1 MPNELRQPW
10 LPLSDLEG
18 TRQMTSFMNY
28 WKARFWCQNNTQGCC
43 SIRVGSEP
51 YTWDGKELLGSEFHS
66 SGKLD
71 YEEVREPPA
80 LVSRD
85 RTRAQEVVGAATR
98 ESNGA
103 VQEPS

>member
-1 MPNELRQPW
+1 
-10 LPLSDLEG
+10 
-18 TRQMTSFMNY
+18 MTSFMNY

-43 SIRVGSEP
+43 SIRVGAAP
-51 YTWDGKELLGSEFHS
+51 YTWDGQKLLGSEFHS

-85 RTRAQEVVGAATR
+85 RTRAQEGEGTATR
-98 ESNGA
+98 ESNA
-103 VQEPS
+103 TAQ